1 MIARL
6 ERWLR
11 WPLWSWRNLTASLVA
26 ALVLFTAVGRLTTGS
41 ASRLDRDPG
50 QAAGTAPTRNTAP
63 AATAPATSTGAPQP
77 ATPTAPAAQLPAT
90 STDPTAAA
98 AVTPAAPTVGAGSA
112 TEGNRIT
119 SRSSTAAPGA
129 DASSPTGVALDFTK
143 AWTRTTLPKP
153 AWLAGLKPLVTA
165 EYLATLSTVDPARVP
180 ATRAFDAGRL
190 LSTSGQQS
198 LVHVA
203 TDVGGMTVTLVLR
216 SGQWLVADIEPADQP
231 PGATTPPLT
240 RATGATA
247 TPGRG

>member
-6 ERWLR
+6 EQWLR

-50 QAAGTAPTRNTAP
+50 QAAGTAPPRSTAP
-63 AATAPATSTGAPQP
+63 AATEPATSTGTPQP

-98 AVTPAAPTVGAGSA
+98 AVTPTAPTVVAGSA

-129 DASSPTGVALDFTK
+129 DAPSPTGVALDFTK
-143 AWTRTTLPKP
+143 AWTRTTLAQP

-198 LVHVA
+198 LVQVT

-216 SGQWLVADIEPADQP
+216 GGQWLVADIEPADQP

-240 RATGATA
+240 RATGYTA

>member
-6 ERWLR
+6 EQWLR
-11 WPLWSWRNLTASLVA
+11 WPLGSWRNLTASLVA

-50 QAAGTAPTRNTAP
+50 QAAGTAPPRSTAP

-77 ATPTAPAAQLPAT
+77 AT
-90 STDPTAAA
+90 STDPTATA
-98 AVTPAAPTVGAGSA
+98 AVTPTAPTVVAGSA

-119 SRSSTAAPGA
+119 SWSSTAAQGA

-143 AWTRTTLPKP
+143 AWTRTTLAQP

-190 LSTSGQQS
+190 LSRSGQQS
-198 LVHVA
+198 LVQVA
-203 TDVGGMTVTLVLR
+203 TDVGGMSVTLVLR
-216 SGQWLVADIEPADQP
+216 SGQWLVADIEPTDQP

-240 RATGATA
+240 RATGSTA